1 MVSLEHLLHTI
12 EGKRDLFTRCYEG
25 DSSPKR
31 LPQTQEGRPLR
42 SALRMLFA

>member
-12 EGKRDLFTRCYEG
+12 EGKRNPFTRCYEG

-31 LPQTQEGRPLR
+31 LLQTQEGRPPG